1 MLRRILRVFCLL
13 FLLPVCL
20 AAQAAPGARGT
31 VETAQ
36 GVPVPGA
43 SLRII
48 HIDSGQGWASL
59 TDEAGSF
66 ELAGLPPGKY
76 RLEAEQLGFEKAA
89 IEFDFP
95 LAEGQSLKL
104 TLTIAGPPAEPPVPA
119 EALAPAPGAATPQQ
133 TPQPQQAQRPGGMQ
147 FPGGVDPRQM
157 TPEQRQR
164 FIEQMRQRAGQGQG
178 GFQQVDPM
186 AVGEPQQPGLQSLGG
201 TPQNGLPPMD
211 LGGMGEASS
220 SDAFLISGTVGRGA
234 TAGGDMSFLGMAMM
248 GMGGMFGAGGAM
260 GGGGGFPGAEG
271 GGFPGAGGPGGGPV
285 VMIAPAGGP
294 GGGRQPGAQ
303 RGGSQGQQGQ
313 RGRGQAGTGGQSRG
327 AGQFGGAQGG
337 LWGMQR
343 IMQMAANRTRFSFYT
358 RYGDSAFDARQYSL
372 SGDRKDKI
380 PTWRVQSGFTLG
392 GPLTIPKVY
401 DGRQKTFYFVNY
413 DFARRRNPVDTFA
426 TVPTAEER
434 AGNFCAR
441 GIELYDPASNL
452 AGPRASLGCA
462 LPADRLDPAAVGLLR
477 FLPEPNLP
485 GVAQNFHLQT
495 RVPQSTDRVMA
506 RVSHIIS
513 PKLNF
518 QTAYSLNSVRS
529 ENVQSLP
536 ELVGRTSVRAQSAN
550 IGLTQQ
556 WTQRVINDTRV
567 QWSRSRSD
575 SRNRFAFVEDVA
587 GTLGIT
593 GISTDPRNFGVPA
606 VGFTNLT
613 DLNDPIPTLRRDQT
627 LQVMNNLSITR
638 QKHTLRTGA
647 EISRRQNNLLNDPV
661 ARGSFNFTGLM
672 TSQLDSEGRPI
683 PGTGFDFADFLL
695 GLPQSTTV
703 RFGSSSTYFR
713 NWGFSAYVQDDWRI
727 HPRFSVNAGIRYEL
741 VTPPYEFFDHIANLD
756 LNRDITAV
764 ATVLP
769 GEVAPFSGPL
779 PRSLVRKDLNNW
791 GPRVGIAWRPP
802 LKRAVTVRA
811 GYSIFYNTSIYGQ
824 LSNAL
829 ANQPPHA
836 VAQTLLTSASRVLT
850 LQSGF
855 PSEPPGTVPNTVA
868 VDPNYRVGYAQI
880 WNLSVETQVINN
892 LFVELTYT
900 GTKGTHLDL
909 MRAPNRA
916 LPGNPFNTEDG
927 RRIPNAQGFTYN
939 TSGASSI
946 YHAVQARV
954 QRRMAGG
961 FMLMGIYTFGKS
973 LDNASSIGGGAP
985 VVVQNDL
992 DFAAER
998 GRSSFDVRHQ
1008 FRNFYIWELPF
1019 GERRRWLKN
1028 GWPARLLGN
1037 WTVNGNTTINSGTP
1051 FTARLLGAAANNS
1064 GTGANFSERPDQ
1076 VASASL
1082 PRSQRTTARWFN
1094 TDAFVL
1100 PAPGTFGNASR
1111 NTIDGPGTVQFN
1123 VSLGRFIRFG
1133 KDGQRRL
1140 DLRWETQNLFNHANF
1155 AGLGT
1160 VVGSSNYGRVL
1171 SVRTM
1176 RTMEL
1181 NARFTF

>member
-1 MLRRILRVFCLL
+1 MLRRNLL
-13 FLLPVCL
+13 VLFFFVLLPVC
-20 AAQAAPGARGT
+20 AVAQAVPAVRGT

-43 SLRII
+43 SLRIF
-48 HIDSGQGWASL
+48 HIESGQGWASL
-59 TDEAGSF
+59 TDEAGGF
-66 ELAGLPPGKY
+66 ALAGLPPGRY
-76 RLEAEQLGFEKAA
+76 RLEAEQLGFTSAV
-89 IEFDFP
+89 IEFELP
-95 LAEGQSLKL
+95 LAEGQALKM
-104 TLTIAGPPAEPPVPA
+104 TLAVAAPPVPA
-119 EALAPAPGAATPQQ
+119 PANAPSPAPDAARQQPAQPPQN
-133 TPQPQQAQRPGGMQ
+133 QRPGGMP
-147 FPGGVDPRQM
+147 FPGGMDPRQM

-164 FIEQMRQRAGQGQG
+164 LLEQMRQRMLQGQG
-178 GFQQVDPM
+178 GFQQVDPT
-186 AVGEPQQPGLQSLGG
+186 ALGEPQQQGLESLGG
-201 TPQNGLPPMD
+201 TPPNGLPPMD

-248 GMGGMFGAGGAM
+248 GMAGMAGG
-260 GGGGGFPGAEG
+260 GSPFGGGFPGAEG
-271 GGFPGAGGPGGGPV
+271 GGFPGAGGPGSGLAV
-285 VMIAPAGGP
+285 LIAPAGGP

-303 RGGSQGQQGQ
+303 RGGNQGPQ
-313 RGRGQAGTGGQSRG
+313 GRGGQTRG
-327 AGQFGGAQGG
+327 AGPFGGAQGG

-372 SGDRKDKI
+372 SGDRRDKI
-380 PTWRVQSGFTLG
+380 PTWRVQSGFTVG
-392 GPLTIPKVY
+392 GPLTIPGVY

-441 GIELYDPASNL
+441 GIELFDPASNL

-462 LPADRLDPAAVGLLR
+462 IPAERLDPAAAGLLR

-495 RVPQSTDRVMA
+495 RVPQSTDRVTA
-506 RVSHIIS
+506 RVSHILS

-518 QTAYSLNSVRS
+518 QAIYALNSARS
-529 ENVQSLP
+529 ESVQNLP
-536 ELVGRTSVRAQSAN
+536 ELTGRTSVRAQSAN

-556 WTQRVINDTRV
+556 WTQRLLNDTRV
-567 QWSRSRSD
+567 QWSRNRAD

-587 GTLGIT
+587 GTLGIS
-593 GISTDPRNFGVPA
+593 GISPDPRNFGVPA
-606 VGFTNLT
+606 IGFTNFT
-613 DLNDPIPTLRRDQT
+613 DLSDPVPSLRRDQT
-627 LQVMNNLSITR
+627 LRVMNNLSLTR
-638 QKHTLRTGA
+638 QKHTLRAGA

-661 ARGSFNFTGLM
+661 ARGSFTFTGLM
-672 TSQLDSEGRPI
+672 TSQLDAAGRPI
-683 PGTGFDFADFLL
+683 PGTGYDFADFLL

-713 NWGFSAYVQDDWRI
+713 NWGFSAYVQDDWRV
-727 HPRFSVNAGIRYEL
+727 HPRFSVNAGLRYEL
-741 VTPPYEFFDHIANLD
+741 VTPPYELFDRLANLD
-756 LNRDITAV
+756 LNPEITAV

-769 GEVAPFSGPL
+769 GQTAPFSGPL
-779 PRSLVRKDLNNW
+779 PRSLIRKDPNNW

-802 LKRAVTVRA
+802 LKRPVTLRA

-824 LSNAL
+824 LSSSL

-836 VAQTLLTSASRVLT
+836 VAQTRLTSESRVLT
-850 LQSGF
+850 LRSGF
-855 PSEPPGTVPNTVA
+855 PPEPPGTVPNTVA
-868 VDPNYRVGYAQI
+868 VDPDYRVGYAQI

-909 MRAPNRA
+909 LRAPNRA

-927 RRIPNAQGFTYN
+927 RRIPAAQGFTYN

-961 FMLMGIYTFGKS
+961 VMLVGIYTFGKS

-992 DFAAER
+992 DFRAER

-1019 GERRRWLKN
+1019 GERRRWFKS

-1037 WTVNGNTTINSGTP
+1037 WTLNGNTTISSGTP
-1051 FTARLLGAAANNS
+1051 FTARLLGSAANNS

-1076 VASASL
+1076 VAPASL

-1094 TDAFVL
+1094 TEAFVL

-1123 VSLGRFIRFG
+1123 VSVGRFLRFG

-1140 DLRWETQNLFNHANF
+1140 DLRWETQNLFNNANF

-1171 SVRTM
+1171 SARTM

-1181 NARFTF
+1181 NARFSF